1 MPMDPQPD
9 ATVSA
14 TLDLDAIERDLAD
27 VEVALA
33 RLDAGTY
40 WTDEV
45 TGAELPAD
53 LLDEQPTARRAQ
65 ARTSG

>member
-1 MPMDPQPD
+1 MSEHPNEPNHSSPP
-9 ATVSA
+9 
-14 TLDLDAIERDLAD
+14 LDLDAIEQDLAD

-45 TGAELPAD
+45 TGAELPHEVLAAN
-53 LLDEQPTARRAQ
+53 PTARRLA
-65 ARTSG
+65 

>member
-1 MPMDPQPD
+1 MTDVTPEPSP
-9 ATVSA
+9 AA
-14 TLDLDAIERDLAD
+14 PLDLDAIERELAD

-45 TGAELPAD
+45 TGAPLDDELLARR
-53 LLDEQPTARRAQ
+53 PTARR
-65 ARTSG
+65 TGE

>member
-1 MPMDPQPD
+1 MSD
-9 ATVSA
+9 SA
-14 TLDLDAIERDLAD
+14 NPPLDLDAIERDLAD

-45 TGAELPAD
+45 TGAELPDAQ
-53 LLDEQPTARRAQ
+53 LVANPTARRQ
-65 ARTSG
+65 A

>member
-1 MPMDPQPD
+1 MDPRPE
-9 ATVSA
+9 ATSSA

-27 VEVALA
+27 VEVALT

-40 WTDEV
+40 WTDEI
-45 TGAELPAD
+45 TGAELSAD